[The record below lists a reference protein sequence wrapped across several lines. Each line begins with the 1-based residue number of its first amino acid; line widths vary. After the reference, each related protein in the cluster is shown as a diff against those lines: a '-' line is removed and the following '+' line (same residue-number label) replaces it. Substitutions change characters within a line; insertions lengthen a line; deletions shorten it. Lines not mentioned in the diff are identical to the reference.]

1 MLEPSFPRA
10 FRQGGPLRSLSR
22 QIEALLPLDLRGG
35 GAGVPVAAQLIHLHQ
50 GLVLE
55 VGIVALKVKF
65 DLVAGLDVLELLDL
79 HLDAGLE
86 KTRVFLKNQAQCF
99 FGFFGFLYIFAQKR
113 VFRAFS
119 VSFKNTF
126 RCIQTLNYNHSY

>member
-1 MLEPSFPRA
+1 MLEPPFPRA
-10 FRQGGPLRSLSR
+10 FRQGGPLRRLSR

-50 GLVLE
+50 RLVLK

-86 KTRVFLKNQAQCF
+86 KTRF
-99 FGFFGFLYIFAQKR
+99 FF
-113 VFRAFS
+113 
-119 VSFKNTF
+119 
-126 RCIQTLNYNHSY
+126 